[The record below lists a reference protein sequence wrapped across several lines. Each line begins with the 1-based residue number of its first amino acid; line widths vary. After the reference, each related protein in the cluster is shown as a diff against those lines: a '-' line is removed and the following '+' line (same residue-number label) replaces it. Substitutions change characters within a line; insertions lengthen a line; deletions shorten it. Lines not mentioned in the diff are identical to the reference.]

1 MFQNIKNLIPYSEKN
16 IVGVDVP
23 FILIGK
29 KEYQLL
35 PWLIKEYPT
44 TKLSPEKETF
54 NKCVKAANIV
64 TEKAFKRFKEPY
76 RMLSDYYTDTITELA
91 DYQFMPKVFIACCA
105 ISNLV
110 VDDRW
115 GRVTPELVP
124 YLIPS
129 ETKKVT
135 GSEIREALCE
145 LLTKRKTKKK

>member
-1 MFQNIKNLIPYSEKN
+1 
-16 IVGVDVP
+16 
-23 FILIGK
+23 
-29 KEYQLL
+29 
-35 PWLIKEYPT
+35 
-44 TKLSPEKETF
+44 
-54 NKCVKAANIV
+54 
-64 TEKAFKRFKEPY
+64 
-76 RMLSDYYTDTITELA
+76 MLSDYYTDTITELA